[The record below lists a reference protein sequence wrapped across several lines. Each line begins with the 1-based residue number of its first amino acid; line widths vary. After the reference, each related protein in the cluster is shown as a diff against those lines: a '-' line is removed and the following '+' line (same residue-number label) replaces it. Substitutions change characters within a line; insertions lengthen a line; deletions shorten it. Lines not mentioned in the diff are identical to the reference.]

1 MKRFLIVL
9 LFVILFTLSFA
20 ACGEGVKMQDTG
32 ENGQTVVDNNDKD
45 KTEEKNPNMG
55 DVNID
60 VEQPVDENRNDNP
73 CIDGD
78 VAIIPGVKG
87 EDE

>member
-20 ACGEGVKMQDTG
+20 ACGEGVKMQNTG

-45 KTEEKNPNMG
+45 KTDDNG
-55 DVNID
+55 DEDIVD
-60 VEQPVDENRNDNP
+60 VKTVENELP
-73 CIDGD
+73 L
-78 VAIIPGVKG
+78 VPFS
-87 EDE
+87 